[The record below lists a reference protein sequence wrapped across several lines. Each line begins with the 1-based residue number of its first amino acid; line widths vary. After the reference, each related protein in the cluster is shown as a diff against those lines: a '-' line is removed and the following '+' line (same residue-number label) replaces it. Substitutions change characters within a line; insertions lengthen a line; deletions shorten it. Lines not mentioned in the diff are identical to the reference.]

1 MDDESL
7 VIFPKRP
14 KGEDGFKTFSIR
26 IREELVNKIDD
37 ISAQTGRSR
46 NELIGIF
53 LEYAVERCKIA
64 ENK

>member
-1 MDDESL
+1 MKEDKL
-7 VIFPKRP
+7 VIRPKRS
-14 KGEDGFKTFSIR
+14 KGDDGFRTFSIR
-26 IREELVNKIDD
+26 IREDIVEKLDE

-53 LEYAVERCKIA
+53 LEYAAEQCTI